1 MADREETA
9 GEKRWKRK
17 EKYKV
22 KFEKLL
28 EEYKNVLVVGVD
40 NVGSLQMQK
49 VRIAMRGKAI
59 LIMGKNTLMRMIIK
73 ESMVKNPK
81 LEALLPFVR
90 GNMGLIF
97 TNDDMQKIRTIVT
110 EYKVPA
116 GAKSGTFAPSDVYVP
131 PGATGLDPGQ
141 TGFFQALNIAT
152 KIVKGSIEIVNQ
164 VHLIKKGDKITSSAV
179 ALLSKLDLRPF
190 FYGIVAL
197 QVYESGSVYPASVL
211 DITSDDLLE
220 KFMGGVGRLRA
231 LSLAANW
238 PSELTLPVQIA
249 SGFRKLLALSLATT
263 YKFKEA
269 EDMEKAAAAAPKVE
283 RQASSGGKDEKK
295 GGKDDK
301 KGDAKGKDAGKGK
314 AAEKPAEKPA
324 DEPAADDD
332 DGPGI
337 GGMGLFD

>member
-1 MADREETA
+1 MADKEATA
-9 GEKRWKRK
+9 GSKRRIRK

-22 KFEKLL
+22 KFEKLV

-49 VRIAMRGKAI
+49 VRIALRGKAVMM
-59 LIMGKNTLMRMIIK
+59 MGKNTLMRMILREK
-73 ESMVKNPK
+73 VATNPK

-97 TNDDMQKIRTIVT
+97 TNDDLAKVRTIVT

-116 GAKSGTFAPSDVYVP
+116 GAKAGTLAPTDVFVP

-141 TGFFQALNIAT
+141 TAFFQALNIAT

-179 ALLSKLDLRPF
+179 ALLSKLDIKPF

-197 QVYESGSVYPASVL
+197 SVYENGSVYPAEVL
-211 DITSDDLLE
+211 DITQADLLA
-220 KFMGGVGRLRA
+220 KFMNGVDKLRA
-231 LSLAANW
+231 LSLAAKW
-238 PSELTLPVQIA
+238 PSELTLSFQIA
-249 SGFRKLLALSLATT
+249 SGFRKLLALSLATNYT
-263 YKFKEA
+263 FKESEA
-269 EDMEKAAAAAPKVE
+269 FLKSAATAAAAP
-283 RQASSGGKDEKK
+283 AAAPAAAAKDDKK

-301 KGDAKGKDAGKGK
+301 K
-314 AAEKPAEKPA
+314 AAAKPAKEEPKEEEEDA
-324 DEPAADDD
+324 D
-332 DGPGI
+332 
-337 GGMGLFD
+337 MGLGLFG

>member
-1 MADREETA
+1 MDKEASA
-9 GEKRWKRK
+9 GTKRKMRK

-28 EEYKNVLVVGVD
+28 GEYKNVLVVGVD

-49 VRIAMRGKAI
+49 VRIALRGKAL
-59 LIMGKNTLMRMIIK
+59 LIMGKNTLMRMIIRDA
-73 ESMVKNPK
+73 MVANPK
-81 LEALLPFVR
+81 LEAMLPFVR

-97 TNDDMQKIRTIVT
+97 TNDDLAKIRTIVT

-131 PGATGLDPGQ
+131 PGPTGLDPGQ

-179 ALLSKLDLRPF
+179 ALLAKLDIKPF

-197 QVYESGSVYPASVL
+197 HVYENGSVYPAQVL
-211 DITSDDLLE
+211 DMTPDDLLA
-220 KFMGGVGRLRA
+220 KFMNGVNTLRA
-231 LSLAANW
+231 LSLAARW
-238 PSELTLPVQIA
+238 PSELTISFQIA
-249 SGFRKLLALSLATT
+249 SGFRKLLALSLATN

-269 EDMEKAAAAAPKVE
+269 EAFEKAAAAAP
-283 RQASSGGKDEKK
+283 APAPAAAAAAGKAAAK
-295 GGKDDK
+295 GEDK
-301 KGDAKGKDAGKGK
+301 KGAKPDKK
-314 AAEKPAEKPA
+314 AEAAKEPEPDPA
-324 DEPAADDD
+324 DDEE
-332 DGPGI
+332 I
-337 GGMGLFD
+337 GVGAMGLFD